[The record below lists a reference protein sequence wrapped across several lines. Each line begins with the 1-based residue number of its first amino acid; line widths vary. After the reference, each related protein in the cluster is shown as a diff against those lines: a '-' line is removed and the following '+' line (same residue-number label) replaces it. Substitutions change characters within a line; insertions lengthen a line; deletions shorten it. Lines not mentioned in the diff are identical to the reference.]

1 MDLQALR
8 YFRIVAREGSFSQA
22 AQKLNYAQSN
32 LSTKIRQLEGELE
45 TPLFRRHAHGV
56 TLTEKGESLLAYADR
71 LVHLL
76 EEAES
81 VVRDDGTAKGSLS
94 VGSMESAAITFI
106 PVLLAE
112 YHSRCPGVSLTVKT
126 GVSQTSMRSVLDGM
140 LDGAFV
146 AGATGH
152 AELSSVPVRRERLA
166 LFSATGTE
174 TTPVSD
180 LLAGPLLVLP
190 HGCSYRQSLE
200 EWLDAERIFPERA
213 VEFDSIGSLL
223 ASVSAGLGAA
233 LFPESLA
240 SVYTA
245 AKGLIC
251 HAVPEPYAWAD
262 ISFVWRRDRFMDST
276 FRSFL
281 GLLRETGKAGK
292 ENDISHTKIPR

>member
-1 MDLQALR
+1 MPS
-8 YFRIVAREGSFSQA
+8 Y
-22 AQKLNYAQSN
+22 
-32 LSTKIRQLEGELE
+32 
-45 TPLFRRHAHGV
+45 P
-56 TLTEKGESLLAYADR
+56 
-71 LVHLL
+71 
-76 EEAES
+76 
-81 VVRDDGTAKGSLS
+81 
-94 VGSMESAAITFI
+94 AAITFI
-106 PVLLAE
+106 PALLAE
-112 YHSRCPGVSLTVKT
+112 YHRRCPGVSLTVKT
-126 GVSQTSMRSVLDGM
+126 GVSQASMRSVLDGT

-174 TTPVSD
+174 TTPVAN

-200 EWLDAERIFPERA
+200 QWLDAECIFSERT
-213 VEFDSIGSLL
+213 VEFDSIGALL

-276 FRSFL
+276 LRSFL
-281 GLLRETGKAGK
+281 GLLHEKSKAGNK
-292 ENDISHTKIPR
+292 ADI

>member
-106 PVLLAE
+106 PALLAE
-112 YHSRCPGVSLTVKT
+112 YHRRCPGVSLTVKT
-126 GVSQTSMRSVLDGM
+126 GVSVASMRSVLDGS

-174 TTPVSD
+174 TTPVFK

-200 EWLDAERIFPERA
+200 QWLDAERIFPERA
-213 VEFDSIGSLL
+213 VEFDSIGALL

-233 LFPESLA
+233 LFPEA
-240 SVYTA
+240 SHPS
-245 AKGLIC
+245 I
-251 HAVPEPYAWAD
+251 PP
-262 ISFVWRRDRFMDST
+262 RR
-276 FRSFL
+276 
-281 GLLRETGKAGK
+281 G
-292 ENDISHTKIPR
+292 

>member
-32 LSTKIRQLEGELE
+32 LSTKIRQLECELE

-81 VVRDDGTAKGSLS
+81 VVRDDGTANGSLV

-106 PVLLAE
+106 PALLAE
-112 YHSRCPGVSLTVKT
+112 YHRRCPGVSLTVKT
-126 GVSQTSMRSVLDGM
+126 GVSEASMRSVLDGT

-174 TTPVSD
+174 TTPVAN

-213 VEFDSIGSLL
+213 VEFDSIGALL

-281 GLLRETGKAGK
+281 GLLREKSKAGK
-292 ENDISHTKIPR
+292 

>member
-1 MDLQALR
+1 MPS
-8 YFRIVAREGSFSQA
+8 Y
-22 AQKLNYAQSN
+22 
-32 LSTKIRQLEGELE
+32 
-45 TPLFRRHAHGV
+45 P
-56 TLTEKGESLLAYADR
+56 
-71 LVHLL
+71 
-76 EEAES
+76 
-81 VVRDDGTAKGSLS
+81 
-94 VGSMESAAITFI
+94 AAITFI
-106 PVLLAE
+106 PALLAE
-112 YHSRCPGVSLTVKT
+112 YHSRCPDVSLTVKT
-126 GVSQTSMRSVLDGM
+126 GVSEASMRSVLDGT

-152 AELSSVPVRRERLA
+152 EELSSVPVRRERLA
-166 LFSATGTE
+166 LFSAAGTE
-174 TTPVSD
+174 TTSVAN

-200 EWLDAERIFPERA
+200 QWLDAECIFSERT
-213 VEFDSIGSLL
+213 VEFDSIGALL

-276 FRSFL
+276 LRSFL
-281 GLLRETGKAGK
+281 GLLHEKSKAGNK
-292 ENDISHTKIPR
+292 ADI

>member
-32 LSTKIRQLEGELE
+32 LSTKIRQLECELE

-81 VVRDDGTAKGSLS
+81 VVRDDGTANGSLV

-106 PVLLAE
+106 PALLAE
-112 YHSRCPGVSLTVKT
+112 YHRRCPGVSLTVKT
-126 GVSQTSMRSVLDGM
+126 GVSEASMRSVLDGT

-174 TTPVSD
+174 TTPVAN

-213 VEFDSIGSLL
+213 VEFDSIGALL

-251 HAVPEPYAWAD
+251 HAVPEPYAWTD

-281 GLLRETGKAGK
+281 GLLREKSKAGK
-292 ENDISHTKIPR
+292 

>member
-1 MDLQALR
+1 MDLQSLR

-126 GVSQTSMRSVLDGM
+126 GVSQASMRSVLDGT

-174 TTPVSD
+174 TTPVAN

-200 EWLDAERIFPERA
+200 E
-213 VEFDSIGSLL
+213 
-223 ASVSAGLGAA
+223 A

-281 GLLRETGKAGK
+281 GLLREKSKAGNK
-292 ENDISHTKIPR
+292 AI

>member
-71 LVHLL
+71 LIHLL

-106 PVLLAE
+106 PALLAE

-126 GVSQTSMRSVLDGM
+126 GVSQASMRSVLDGT

-174 TTPVSD
+174 TTPVAK
-180 LLAGPLLVLP
+180 LLAGPLLVLL
-190 HGCSYRQSLE
+190 HGCYYRQSLE
-200 EWLDAERIFPERA
+200 EWLDAEQIFPERA
-213 VEFDSIGSLL
+213 VEFDSIGALL

-262 ISFVWRRDRFMDST
+262 ISFVWRCDRFMDST

-281 GLLRETGKAGK
+281 GLLREKSKAGK
-292 ENDISHTKIPR
+292 

>member
-1 MDLQALR
+1 M
-8 YFRIVAREGSFSQA
+8 
-22 AQKLNYAQSN
+22 
-32 LSTKIRQLEGELE
+32 
-45 TPLFRRHAHGV
+45 
-56 TLTEKGESLLAYADR
+56 TLTEKGESLLTYADR

-106 PVLLAE
+106 PALLAE

-126 GVSQTSMRSVLDGM
+126 GVSQASMRSVLDGT

-174 TTPVSD
+174 TIPVAK

-200 EWLDAERIFPERA
+200 EWLDAEHIFPGRA
-213 VEFDSIGSLL
+213 VEFDSIGALL

-262 ISFVWRRDRFMDST
+262 ISFVWRCDRFMDST

-281 GLLRETGKAGK
+281 GLLSEKSKAGK
-292 ENDISHTKIPR
+292 

>member
-106 PVLLAE
+106 PELLAE

-126 GVSQTSMRSVLDGM
+126 GVSAASMRSVLDGT

-174 TTPVSD
+174 TIPVAN

-213 VEFDSIGSLL
+213 VEFDSIGALL

-240 SVYTA
+240 FVYTV

-251 HAVPEPYAWAD
+251 HAVPEPYTWAD

-281 GLLRETGKAGK
+281 GLLREKSKAGNK
-292 ENDISHTKIPR
+292 TDI

>member
-106 PVLLAE
+106 PALLAE
-112 YHSRCPGVSLTVKT
+112 YHRRCPGVALTVKT
-126 GVSQTSMRSVLDGM
+126 GVSAASMRSVLDGS

-166 LFSATGTE
+166 LFSAAGTE
-174 TTPVSD
+174 TTPVAN

-213 VEFDSIGSLL
+213 VEFDSIGALL

-251 HAVPEPYAWAD
+251 HTIPEPYAWAD

-281 GLLRETGKAGK
+281 GLLCEKSKAGK
-292 ENDISHTKIPR
+292 

>member
-126 GVSQTSMRSVLDGM
+126 GVSQASMRSVLDGT

-174 TTPVSD
+174 TTPAICWRGRSWYC
-180 LLAGPLLVLP
+180 L
-190 HGCSYRQSLE
+190 
-200 EWLDAERIFPERA
+200 
-213 VEFDSIGSLL
+213 
-223 ASVSAGLGAA
+223 
-233 LFPESLA
+233 
-240 SVYTA
+240 TA
-245 AKGLIC
+245 APTDKAWRNGLTRNEFSRSAPWSSIPSGRSSR
-251 HAVPEPYAWAD
+251 ASAPDWA
-262 ISFVWRRDRFMDST
+262 RRCSR
-276 FRSFL
+276 
-281 GLLRETGKAGK
+281 KALPPSIQQRRG
-292 ENDISHTKIPR
+292 

>member
-81 VVRDDGTAKGSLS
+81 VLRDDGTAKGSLS

-126 GVSQTSMRSVLDGM
+126 GVSQASMRSVLDGT

-174 TTPVSD
+174 TTPVAN

-213 VEFDSIGSLL
+213 VEFDSIGALL

-281 GLLRETGKAGK
+281 GLLREKSKAGNK
-292 ENDISHTKIPR
+292 ADISRTKKLR

>member
-81 VVRDDGTAKGSLS
+81 AVRDDGTAKGSLS
-94 VGSMESAAITFI
+94 VMESAAITFI
-106 PVLLAE
+106 PALLAE

-126 GVSQTSMRSVLDGM
+126 GVSEASMRSVLDGT

-166 LFSATGTE
+166 LFSTAGTK
-174 TTPVSD
+174 TTPVAN
-180 LLAGPLLVLP
+180 LLAGALLVLP

-200 EWLDAERIFPERA
+200 QWLDAECIFPERA
-213 VEFDSIGSLL
+213 VEFDSIGALL

-281 GLLRETGKAGK
+281 GLLREKSKVGNKA
-292 ENDISHTKIPR
+292 NVSRTKKLR

>member
-45 TPLFRRHAHGV
+45 TLLLRRHAHGV

-112 YHSRCPGVSLTVKT
+112 YHSRCLGVSLTVKT
-126 GVSQTSMRSVLDGM
+126 GVSEASMRSVLDGT

-174 TTPVSD
+174 TTPVAN

-200 EWLDAERIFPERA
+200 EWLDAEQIFPERA
-213 VEFDSIGSLL
+213 VEFDSIGALL

-233 LFPESLA
+233 LFPKSLA

-262 ISFVWRRDRFMDST
+262 ISFVWRCDRFMDST

-281 GLLRETGKAGK
+281 GLLSEKSKAGNK
-292 ENDISHTKIPR
+292 ADISRTKKLR

>member
-112 YHSRCPGVSLTVKT
+112 YHSLCPGVSLTVKT
-126 GVSQTSMRSVLDGM
+126 GVSQASMRSVLDGT
-140 LDGAFV
+140 LDGAMSPEM
-146 AGATGH
+146 
-152 AELSSVPVRRERLA
+152 AEQA
-166 LFSATGTE
+166 M
-174 TTPVSD
+174 
-180 LLAGPLLVLP
+180 
-190 HGCSYRQSLE
+190 
-200 EWLDAERIFPERA
+200 
-213 VEFDSIGSLL
+213 SLL
-223 ASVSAGLGAA
+223 KNGTYKKLDCGHVTNLEA
-233 LFPESLA
+233 PEEFIEILQ
-240 SVYTA
+240 
-245 AKGLIC
+245 
-251 HAVPEPYAWAD
+251 
-262 ISFVWRRDRFMDST
+262 T
-276 FRSFL
+276 FFL
-281 GLLRETGKAGK
+281 GEK
-292 ENDISHTKIPR
+292 

>member
-1 MDLQALR
+1 MLISKNLKIKR
-8 YFRIVAREGSFSQA
+8 A
-22 AQKLNYAQSN
+22 ASIGK
-32 LSTKIRQLEGELE
+32 
-45 TPLFRRHAHGV
+45 PF
-56 TLTEKGESLLAYADR
+56 LLPSYP
-71 LVHLL
+71 
-76 EEAES
+76 
-81 VVRDDGTAKGSLS
+81 
-94 VGSMESAAITFI
+94 AAITFI
-106 PVLLAE
+106 PALLAE
-112 YHSRCPGVSLTVKT
+112 YHRRCPGVALTVKT
-126 GVSQTSMRSVLDGM
+126 GVSAASMRSVLDGS

-166 LFSATGTE
+166 LFSAAGTE
-174 TTPVSD
+174 TTPVAN

-213 VEFDSIGSLL
+213 VEFDSIGALL

-251 HAVPEPYAWAD
+251 HTIPEPYAWAD

-281 GLLRETGKAGK
+281 GLLCEKSKAGK
-292 ENDISHTKIPR
+292 